1 MVGLAFHR
9 RLLDALSPRRP
20 ALVRKAGVDDAAA
33 IRLERPYLTPDQ
45 RLLQAVGEVHRI
57 LTGRPF
63 EPAQARFESGAW
75 HIAHQSVDVGVVP
88 EFPDFDDMSRLLV
101 VWAQRLGARDVFAA
115 RPKDESL
122 DAVDLELD
130 AMHALLAASECDR
143 LARAGSRSAEVLRR
157 GARALV
163 MLELETTDLVG
174 VSDRVAARA
183 MALVATCQAID
194 STALRR
200 EQCLLAHCM
209 GYGAHAWAAAE
220 RLPESDP
227 IRLFVLQEDSLLT
240 AVATAQGASREAG
253 FLHLRRLARAR
264 DLEGWSAWV
273 RRSYTDDPSLS
284 LPVLGTAFSVGKF
297 ETHLPAAGFV
307 LLQVSNELRLL
318 EALADADSA
327 HGSEPTVGAL
337 AQEFEK
343 AMNAMQASA
352 DGIFLD
358 RDLLRATYRAGF
370 YSSLWTM
377 GEYYRRARSSLP
389 GTSQFADELKGLTAG
404 PGAEFA
410 RWDAHLAEAKA
421 GRANLA
427 ELQKDLGRLP
437 SFGARMVIQTCDQVR
452 ELSPDGSLQ
461 PRLAAVAVAA
471 RLDTRPAHRLELGR
485 IAGLDLLM
493 LPLAEDLAAS
503 AAQASSPL
511 DAEARGRWAR
521 LTDDRTGLEA
531 LLTQP
536 DLTAAQEA
544 VLLANLREVSSADSA
559 SVCAAYQ
566 RCLARHPDSWQLV
579 FEFADYAGGQLEAYP
594 LARSAIERWR
604 ARHRRQNDM
613 EALLATVSLARTY
626 EREGRWAEAL
636 RIAGPLAKSQQLGA
650 MERTAMALEHL
661 GRTAEAE
668 TLAVFAWQRYP
679 DNAEAQSLVADIL
692 WRHGKHDQA
701 AEALSNPRFP
711 LSSDE
716 WRWTLAPRFVQC
728 FGEGTDEAL
737 KAVEALAKT
746 ELPGPAT
753 LGALATGCG
762 DEGRSD
768 LAFAIEQKL
777 DTHGDEK
784 VRQVFQS
791 YDHLAHWKGRSAG
804 LEWLR
809 PRLAALGR
817 AERAA
822 IRNEAFRNGA
832 PELLWELDLDPRG
845 ADGEFQWLMRAAAAR
860 RWPDVDPGHEKA
872 LAAHFDQ
879 ATGDRYR
886 TLGRY
891 LLGLEADST
900 VRALADGPEHECEVS
915 YYWGV
920 RAQGEGRY
928 RDAAESYER
937 CVATHHTRAGE
948 YQWAYAQ
955 LIEWQGR
962 KLTLGKLAEIG
973 QRERGA
979 AGVAAG
985 ARLGPPSLAAR
996 P

>member
-1 MVGLAFHR
+1 
-9 RLLDALSPRRP
+9 LLDALSPPRP
-20 ALVRKAGVDDAAA
+20 APAEKALVDAVPA
-33 IRLERPYLTPDQ
+33 IRLERPYLAPDQ

-63 EPAQARFESGAW
+63 EPALARFENGAW
-75 HIAHQSVDVGVVP
+75 HIAHQSVEVGVVP
-88 EFPDFDDMSRLLV
+88 EFPDFDDMSRLLTE
-101 VWAQRLGARDVFAA
+101 WAQRLGARDVFAA
-115 RPKDESL
+115 RPKDEST
-122 DAVDLELD
+122 DAVDRQLE
-130 AMHALLAASECDR
+130 AMHAVLAASECDR
-143 LARAGSRSAEVLRR
+143 LARTGSRSAEVLQR

-163 MLELETTDLVG
+163 MLELETTDRVG
-174 VSDRVAARA
+174 IADRVAARA

-200 EQCLLAHCM
+200 EQCLLAHRM

-240 AVATAQGASREAG
+240 AVATARGASREAG

-264 DLEGWSAWV
+264 DLEGWSARL
-273 RRSYTDDPSLS
+273 RRSYADDPSLS
-284 LPVLGTAFSVGKF
+284 LPVLGTAFDVGKF

-307 LLQVSNELRLL
+307 LLTVSNELRLL

-327 HGSEPTVGAL
+327 HSSEPTVDAL

-343 AMNAMQASA
+343 TMNAVQPSA

-370 YSSLWTM
+370 YSSLWTI
-377 GEYYRRARSSLP
+377 GEYRRRVLSSLP
-389 GTSQFADELKGLTAG
+389 GTSQFADQLKGLAAG
-404 PGAEFA
+404 PAAEFA
-410 RWDAHLAEAKA
+410 RWDVHLAEARA

-427 ELQKDLGRLP
+427 ELRKDLGRLP
-437 SFGARMVIQTCDQVR
+437 SFGATMRLQTFDQVR
-452 ELSPDGSLQ
+452 ELAPSGSLL
-461 PRLAAVAVAA
+461 PRLAAVEVAA

-485 IAGLDLLM
+485 IAGRDLLM

-503 AAQASSPL
+503 AAKASSPI
-511 DAEARGRWAR
+511 DAEAQGGWAR
-521 LTDDRTGLEA
+521 LTDDRAGLEA
-531 LLTQP
+531 LLAQP
-536 DLTAAQEA
+536 DLTATEQA

-566 RCLARHPDSWQLV
+566 RCFAQHPDSWQLV
-579 FEFADYAGGQLEAYP
+579 SEFANYASRELKATP

-604 ARHRRQNDM
+604 ARHRRQNDT
-613 EALLATVSLARTY
+613 EALLANVSLASTY

-636 RIAGPLAKSQQLGA
+636 RVAGPLAKSQQLGA

-668 TLAVFAWQRYP
+668 TLAAFAWQRYP
-679 DNAEAQSLVADIL
+679 DNAQAQSLVADIL
-692 WRHGKHDQA
+692 WRHGKYDRA
-701 AEALSNPRFP
+701 AEALSSPRFP
-711 LSSDE
+711 LSPDD
-716 WRWTLAPRFVQC
+716 WRGTLAPHFVQC

-753 LGALATGCG
+753 LGELATGCG
-762 DEGRSD
+762 NQGRHD
-768 LAFAIEQKL
+768 LAFAIEQRL
-777 DTHGDEK
+777 DAHGNEK

-791 YDHLAHWKGRSAG
+791 YQHLARWKGRPTG

-809 PRLAALGR
+809 PRLAALGS

-822 IRNEAFRNGA
+822 ITDQAYGNGA
-832 PELLWELDLDPRG
+832 AELLWELDPDPRG
-845 ADGEFQWLMRAAAAR
+845 DDGDFQWLMRAAASR
-860 RWPDVDPGHEKA
+860 RWPDADPGHEKA
-872 LAAHFDQ
+872 LASHFDQ
-879 ATGDRYR
+879 GTSDRYR

-891 LLGLEADST
+891 LLGLESDST
-900 VRALADGPEHECEVS
+900 VRALADGAAHECEVS
-915 YYWGV
+915 YYVGV
-920 RAQGEGRY
+920 RAQAEGRY
-928 RDAAESYER
+928 RNAAESYER
-937 CVATHHTRAGE
+937 SVATHQTREGE

-955 LIEWQGR
+955 LIDWQGR
-962 KLTLGKLAEIG
+962 KLTLGKLAEAES
-973 QRERGA
+973 RERGA
-979 AGVAAG
+979 MRAAAG
-985 ARLGPPSLAAR
+985 AAIGSPSIAAR
-996 P
+996 RE